1 MLYLCIFT
9 FDSSKREAVLKR
21 RALGG
26 EKVPKGLRVLMELV
40 DLTQNRAFRLCEA
53 DDPADIMMANEAWGD
68 LGRIE
73 TIPVVES
80 DEILKK
86 LSRMKKDEEEIES

>member
-1 MLYLCIFT
+1 MMYLCIFT

-26 EKVPKGLRVLMELV
+26 EKAPKGLRVLMELV

-53 DDPADIMMANEAWGD
+53 EDPSEIMIANEAWSD
-68 LGRIE
+68 LGKIE

-80 DEILKK
+80 DDILQK
-86 LSRMKKDEEEIES
+86 LSRMKKDEIDTES